1 LREKEAL
8 MSAPA
13 DARESLLRR
22 GLGLKYLTVGWNVVE
37 GVVVPAPCSRP

>member
-1 LREKEAL
+1 

-37 GVVVPAPCSRP
+37 GVVVPAALLTTVSPQR